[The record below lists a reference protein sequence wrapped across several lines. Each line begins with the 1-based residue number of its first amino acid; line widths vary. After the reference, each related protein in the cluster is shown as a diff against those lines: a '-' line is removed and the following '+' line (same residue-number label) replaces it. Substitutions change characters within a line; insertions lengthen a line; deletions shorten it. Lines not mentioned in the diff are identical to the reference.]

1 MEGKGILLH
10 KHSVALV
17 DGEAKSPD
25 PSILRYGEIAINYA
39 TDHETISFKN
49 QDDEI
54 ATFKTHKLYTQLL
67 GDKQDKT
74 DDSLTTQDKTIVG
87 ALNELKTDLD
97 DSVEPYV
104 VNLTNLLS
112 ANDSE
117 SISAAIGGIENLNS
131 TISRNQVIFGVL
143 ATGTVAVG
151 IRVFGNQTTLNYF
164 VDSVLGLT
172 INEITITNTDNTLSK
187 TVETH
192 AVLTENMVI
201 NSLTSDETTLPL
213 SAAQGKALNEKI
225 LNSDKVYV
233 VDGSIIDDGEVSSS
247 EQISEAIGGWDNLVN
262 AIQNNYIIILYFSS
276 SESSNRQVILPVLCA
291 LMGTAIYI
299 EFCTNGIDS
308 VITITNESGELSSQ
322 MVDKRLVDT
331 SSTYRDLQTS
341 NKTFIGSINELNALV
356 NSKASSQDITNA
368 INALD
373 STGQTASTGEVIS
386 SVSQENGV
394 ISVSKKTL
402 TSDDIPELPQSKITD
417 LSTDLAAKQNATDN
431 NLHTEDKTIVG
442 AINEILPKATGVGK
456 IDAASHGTG
465 EIFNDYINNNA
476 SGSYAHAEGHSTIA
490 SGYAAHAEGEA
501 NFDDPSAIHM
511 VGIGTT
517 SGRKNAHV
525 IKKADGSHYI
535 IGIGGYEGQATDS
548 AQSLQEVVNG
558 KQDTLTAG
566 TGIEITPENQINVT
580 LDTTV
585 FKVVSALPDS
595 PAQGDE
601 NKIHLVSAESSGAN
615 NTYTEYVW
623 VNSAWEILGEYTSEV
638 DLTPYLKTSDA
649 ESTYLKIT
657 DAESE
662 YATKTELEGKQ
673 NSTDDTLNTTSKTIV
688 GAINEISSKVTGVGK
703 IDPNS
708 PGTGEIFN
716 DYTNNKAIGNF
727 AHAEGWLTTASG
739 YAAHAEGFV
748 TTASGDYAHAEGL
761 YNYDDSSAIH
771 MVGIGTSSSDRKNAH
786 EIKREDGSHYVIGIG
801 GYDGT
806 NSDTAQSLQ
815 EVINSKQATVIDVS
829 TLFADSSTI
838 TSELSSQIAA
848 YGESTATDFP
858 LMYAGATIGN
868 IKPTWIRT
876 NAGIT
881 NFMCIAD
888 NKIWYFEI
896 QGTTVQ
902 RASLAIS

>member
-49 QDDEI
+49 QNDEI

-74 DDSLTTQDKTIVG
+74 DESLTTQDKTIVG

-117 SISAAIGGIENLNS
+117 SISAAIGGIQNLNS

-225 LNSDKVYV
+225 LNSGKVYV
-233 VDGSIIDDGEVSSS
+233 IDGSLLNEENPTS
-247 EQISEAIGGWDNLVN
+247 EQISEAIGGWDNLYN
-262 AIQNNYIIILYFSS
+262 AILNNNVIVLKFAKSGVSQFCVAIVAMIVDPYAEIQVWDMGGETLNVFGFTKQSDEISLY
-276 SESSNRQVILPVLCA
+276 
-291 LMGTAIYI
+291 
-299 EFCTNGIDS
+299 
-308 VITITNESGELSSQ
+308 
-322 MVDKRLVDT
+322 
-331 SSTYRDLQTS
+331 
-341 NKTFIGSINELNALV
+341 KTHSIHF
-356 NSKASSQDITNA
+356 ASPQDITDA

-373 STGQTASTGEVIS
+373 SSGQTADIGEVIS
-386 SVSQENGV
+386 YVSQENGIV
-394 ISVSKKTL
+394 TVGKKTL
-402 TSDDIPELPQSKITD
+402 SSDDIPTLPQSKITD

-431 NLHTEDKTIVG
+431 TLDTEDKTIVG

-456 IDAASHGTG
+456 IDPSSDGTG
-465 EIFNDYINNNA
+465 EVFNDYTNNKATNSFAHAEGGSTRA
-476 SGSYAHAEGHSTIA
+476 SGAFAHAEGNDTEASGTSAHAEGGSTIASGAYAHAEGH
-490 SGYAAHAEGEA
+490 H
-501 NFDDPSAIHM
+501 NFDDSSAIHM
-511 VGIGTT
+511 VGIGTSNT
-517 SGRKNAHV
+517 DRKNAHV
-525 IKKADGSHYI
+525 IKREDGSHYI

-548 AQSLQEVVNG
+548 AQSLQEV
-558 KQDTLTAG
+558 
-566 TGIEITPENQINVT
+566 
-580 LDTTV
+580 
-585 FKVVSALPDS
+585 
-595 PAQGDE
+595 
-601 NKIHLVSAESSGAN
+601 
-615 NTYTEYVW
+615 
-623 VNSAWEILGEYTSEV
+623 
-638 DLTPYLKTSDA
+638 
-649 ESTYLKIT
+649 
-657 DAESE
+657 
-662 YATKTELEGKQ
+662 
-673 NSTDDTLNTTSKTIV
+673 
-688 GAINEISSKVTGVGK
+688 
-703 IDPNS
+703 
-708 PGTGEIFN
+708 
-716 DYTNNKAIGNF
+716 
-727 AHAEGWLTTASG
+727 
-739 YAAHAEGFV
+739 
-748 TTASGDYAHAEGL
+748 
-761 YNYDDSSAIH
+761 
-771 MVGIGTSSSDRKNAH
+771 
-786 EIKREDGSHYVIGIG
+786 
-801 GYDGT
+801 
-806 NSDTAQSLQ
+806 
-815 EVINSKQATVIDVS
+815 INSIKATVIDVS
-829 TLFADSSTI
+829 TLFADSATI
-838 TSELSSQIAA
+838 TSELSSEIAA

-858 LMYAGATIGN
+858 LMYAGASIGN

-876 NAGIT
+876 SAGVT
-881 NFMCIAD
+881 NMMCIAD

-902 RASLAIS
+902 RASLSIS

>member
-39 TDHETISFKN
+39 TDHETISIKN
-49 QDDEI
+49 QNDEI

-74 DDSLTTQDKTIVG
+74 DDTLLTQDKTITG

-131 TISRNQVIFGVL
+131 TISKNQVIFGVL

-172 INEITITNTDNTLSK
+172 INEIAITNTDNTLSK

-201 NSLTSDETTLPL
+201 NSLNSDETTLPL
-213 SAAQGKALNEKI
+213 SAAQGKALDSK
-225 LNSDKVYV
+225 
-233 VDGSIIDDGEVSSS
+233 IID
-247 EQISEAIGGWDNLVN
+247 
-262 AIQNNYIIILYFSS
+262 
-276 SESSNRQVILPVLCA
+276 
-291 LMGTAIYI
+291 
-299 EFCTNGIDS
+299 
-308 VITITNESGELSSQ
+308 
-322 MVDKRLVDT
+322 
-331 SSTYRDLQTS
+331 
-341 NKTFIGSINELNALV
+341 LN
-356 NSKASSQDITNA
+356 
-368 INALD
+368 
-373 STGQTASTGEVIS
+373 
-386 SVSQENGV
+386 
-394 ISVSKKTL
+394 
-402 TSDDIPELPQSKITD
+402 TD
-417 LSTDLAAKQNATDN
+417 LDNKQNVSDESLNT
-431 NLHTEDKTIVG
+431 TDKTVVG

-456 IDAASHGTG
+456 IDPESNGTG
-465 EIFNDYINNNA
+465 EIFNTYNNNKA
-476 SGSYAHAEGHSTIA
+476 KGEYAHAEGTTTEANGI
-490 SGYAAHAEGEA
+490 AAHAEGSNNIAGGNYSHAEGYQTIA
-501 NFDDPSAIHM
+501 NGIASHAEGVCNYDETNLIHTI
-511 VGIGTT
+511 GIGA
-517 SGRKNAHV
+517 SPSERKNAIAIERSQGLLYLNGV
-525 IKKADGSHYI
+525 GNYQ
-535 IGIGGYEGQATDS
+535 GQTIYGKLS
-548 AQSLQEVVNG
+548 VQEVLNG
-558 KQDTLTAG
+558 KQDTLIAG

-585 FKVVSALPDS
+585 FKVVSVLPDS

-601 NKIHLVSAESSGAN
+601 NKIHLVSAETSGAN

-638 DLTPYLKTSDA
+638 DLTPYLKTVDA
-649 ESTYLKIT
+649 ADTYLSKTDAASTYQPVG
-657 DAESE
+657 D
-662 YATKTELEGKQ
+662 YATTTVLTEGLTGKQ
-673 NSTDDTLNTTSKTIV
+673 DATDDNLDTTDKTIV
-688 GAINEISSKVTGVGK
+688 GAINEILPKATGVGK

-708 PGTGEIFN
+708 DGTGEVFN
-716 DYTNNKAIGNF
+716 DYTNNKASGRY
-727 AHAEGWLTTASG
+727 AHAEGWSTTASG
-739 YAAHAEGFV
+739 IAAHAEGRYTTASGNYAHAEGWYTTAHGNYAHAEGHNTIASMTAAHAEGFC
-748 TTASGDYAHAEGL
+748 
-761 YNYDDSSAIH
+761 NFDDSDAIH
-771 MVGIGTSSSDRKNAH
+771 MVGIGTSDSDRKNAH
-786 EIKREDGSHYVIGIG
+786 VIKPGNGEHFIIGIG
-801 GYDGT
+801 GYEGQATD
-806 NSDTAQSLQ
+806 SAQSLQ
-815 EVINSKQATVIDVS
+815 EVINGKQDALTRLDVS
-829 TLFADSSTI
+829 TLFADSATT

-858 LMYAGATIGN
+858 LMYAGDSIGN

-876 NAGIT
+876 NAGVT

-902 RASLAIS
+902 RASLSIS